1 MAECDHS
8 SCRRVT
14 GGEGELTPAGS
25 KLLGL
30 SVRTFVVELGT
41 GVDLHGRDTTA
52 AAIKAVKD
60 AFAHVSLAGLHA
72 VAGLKDLS
80 TVEIEVR
87 LGVPQHT
94 SPVETGRVAAVFPFG
109 SVRVSIEPGGLL
121 TPGGGADPTDQILM
135 VNAAIYVRL
144 P

>member
-1 MAECDHS
+1 MPE
-8 SCRRVT
+8 VT
-14 GGEGELTPAGS
+14 APEVELTIAGQ

-30 SVRTFVVELGT
+30 SMRTFVVELGT
-41 GVDLHGRDTTA
+41 GVDLHGGDTTA

-60 AFAHVSLAGLHA
+60 AFAHVSLSGLRA
-72 VAGLKDLS
+72 VAGLEDLS
-80 TVEIEVR
+80 TVELEVR
-87 LGVPQHT
+87 LGVPRNS
-94 SPVETGRVAAVFPFG
+94 SPVETERVAAVFPFG
-109 SVRVSIEPGGLL
+109 KARVSIEPGGLL